1 MNSGKIIL
9 SALAGVA
16 IGATLGIL
24 FAPEKGSAIRKKI
37 SDKKDDFADDLEEK
51 FNKFIDGI
59 TSKFE
64 TMKEDVTHT
73 ARSRK
78 HNAET
83 VPEDVT
89 TDTK

>member
-24 FAPEKGSAIRKKI
+24 FAPEKGSAIRRKI

-51 FNKFIDGI
+51 FNRFIDSI

-64 TMKEDVTHT
+64 TMKEDVNHT
-73 ARSRK
+73 VKTRK
-78 HNAET
+78 SKTEPT
-83 VPEDVT
+83 PDDVT
-89 TDTK
+89 TDIK